1 MHLAQPG
8 QRDPVGGD
16 LQRAHHRRADPAR
29 PEGRAL
35 PRRSAPRRVLR
46 DNTLIYG
53 VGGVIVP
60 FIGIKLIDL
69 ILVGLGMA

>member
-1 MHLAQPG
+1 
-8 QRDPVGGD
+8 
-16 LQRAHHRRADPAR
+16 
-29 PEGRAL
+29 
-35 PRRSAPRRVLR
+35 VLR

-69 ILVGLGMA
+69 VLVGLGMA